1 MGEVRDKKIADA
13 ISVYTKRLPHYFPFS
28 MDCLR
33 DVKTTKGTTQQR
45 QKEMEGEKFL
55 AEIAPADFVVLL
67 DERGKE
73 FSSREFADFISR
85 KSLDL
90 PRNLILV
97 IGGPYGFSQA
107 VYSRADMLISLSRM
121 TFPHELVRLF
131 LAEQLYRAA
140 SINAGEPYHH
150 D

>member
-131 LAEQLYRAA
+131 LAEQLYRAP